1 MELLSHV
8 LSHLGALSLLIL
20 ILYNNFIMIPLLS
33 QSLSSLLT
41 DLLYYEILKSIWIHI
56 PILYLFSL

>member
-8 LSHLGALSLLIL
+8 LSHLGVLSLLIL
-20 ILYNNFIMIPLLS
+20 IIYNNFTMIPLLS

-41 DLLYYEILKSIWIHI
+41 DLLYYEILQSIWIHI

>member
-8 LSHLGALSLLIL
+8 LSHLGVLSLLIL
-20 ILYNNFIMIPLLS
+20 IIYNNFTMIPLLS